1 MNDLAHNDQP
11 ISMPSEDRF
20 GVDPFA
26 AALAKSILKIKSPT
40 GSVIALNGP
49 WGSGKSSALNLIRH
63 HLEGAVKGGDIAI
76 IDFTCWW
83 FRGEEALALAFFR
96 ELYAGLSPTLG
107 EKLKKSLPKLGAR
120 LLKAG
125 AVLGGAA
132 DLAGAGGAGSVAGGA
147 MEWLGGLIQQEEG
160 VEKLHADLS
169 KALAEQPRRF
179 LVVIDDID
187 RLSPDEAL
195 LIFRLVKSVGRL
207 PNVMY
212 LLVYDRQLAEKIV
225 SETFPSEGPHYLEKI
240 VQAAF
245 ELPEPMITDVHR
257 QLLAQIGTI
266 CGDLSEERLLR
277 FMNIFYEGVAPEMR
291 TPRDVARF
299 TNSLAITWP
308 AVAGEVDTADFVALE
323 VLRLLHPEIYRAVR
337 QNKDRLCRLGGS
349 ERDDRGA
356 RAKEYEDL
364 LLRSSV
370 GAQRERL
377 RNTMMRMFPV
387 LEAVWEN
394 RHYGGDFGRQW
405 ASERRVCSA
414 SHFDAYFRFAVGAE
428 VLAAAELDALI
439 ARAHDSAFIAAEMRS
454 AAMLVRPAGGTKAA
468 VILDEI
474 NLHAER
480 VDKAHVQP
488 LLTGLFAVADE
499 INVEADRGGA
509 FSMASNE
516 MRLHWLLRSLTRD
529 RFMLN
534 QRSAIYVAACQTASL
549 GWLASFADSAWADYH
564 PREGKE
570 PEPEEKCLTTAADAE
585 ALWKLLGDRIADA
598 SKNASFLKSRDLAY
612 LLYRWSELA
621 NDDGVTV
628 RQWTAAQMATDEGV
642 KQLAIAFT
650 SYGWSQGLGVA
661 GLGDLVARRTTRAQV
676 KGLDRL
682 MDVVEFRRRV
692 EEVAAGATSPEVSK
706 FLEAWQLQ
714 ERGTDD

>member
-1 MNDLAHNDQP
+1 MNDLSHNDQP
-11 ISMPSEDRF
+11 ISIPSEDRF

-63 HLEGAVKGGDIAI
+63 HLEEAVKGGDIAI

-125 AVLGGAA
+125 AVFGGAA

-160 VEKLHADLS
+160 VEKLHAELS

-225 SETFPSEGPHYLEKI
+225 SEKFPSEGPHYLEKI

-257 QLLAQIGTI
+257 QLLEQIGLI

-308 AVAGEVDTADFVALE
+308 AATGEVDTADFVALE

-349 ERDDRGA
+349 ERDDR
-356 RAKEYEDL
+356 RAQAKKYEDL

-387 LEAVWEN
+387 LEAVWGN

-405 ASERRVCSA
+405 AAERRVCSA
-414 SHFDAYFRFAVGAE
+414 AHFDAYFRFAVGAE

-439 ARAHDSAFIAAEMRS
+439 ARTHDSAFIAAEMRS

-468 VILDEI
+468 VILEEI
-474 NLHAER
+474 NLHAEKI
-480 VDKAHVQP
+480 DKAHVQP

-516 MRLHWLLRSLTRD
+516 MRLHWLLRSLTKD
-529 RFMLN
+529 RFTLD

-549 GWLASFADSAWADYH
+549 GWLASFVDSAWTDYH

-570 PEPEEKCLTTAADAE
+570 PEPEDKCLTTAVDAE
-585 ALWKLLGDRIADA
+585 ALRKLLEERIEDA
-598 SKNASFLKSRDLAY
+598 SKNGLLLKSQDLAY
-612 LLYRWSELA
+612 LLYRWSELT
-621 NDDGVTV
+621 NDDSATV
-628 RQWTAAQMATDEGV
+628 KRWTTAQMATDEGV
-642 KQLAIAFT
+642 KQFAIAFT
-650 SYGWSQGLGVA
+650 SYGWSQGLGMG
-661 GLGDLVARRTTRAQV
+661 GLGDLVARRTTRVQV

-692 EEVAAGATSPEVSK
+692 EEVAARAMSPEVSK

-714 ERGTDD
+714 ERGADD

>member
-63 HLEGAVKGGDIAI
+63 HLGGAVKGGDIAI

-132 DLAGAGGAGSVAGGA
+132 DLAGAGGAGSVAGGT

-266 CGDLSEERLLR
+266 CGDLSEEQLLR

-299 TNSLAITWP
+299 TNSLAITWS

-349 ERDDRGA
+349 ERDDRGV

-488 LLTGLFAVADE
+488 LLTGLFAVADD

-529 RFMLN
+529 RFMLD

-585 ALWKLLGDRIADA
+585 ALRKLLGDRIADA
-598 SKNASFLKSRDLAY
+598 SKNASFLKSQDLAY

-650 SYGWSQGLGVA
+650 SYGWSQGLGVG

-706 FLEAWQLQ
+706 FLEVWQLQ